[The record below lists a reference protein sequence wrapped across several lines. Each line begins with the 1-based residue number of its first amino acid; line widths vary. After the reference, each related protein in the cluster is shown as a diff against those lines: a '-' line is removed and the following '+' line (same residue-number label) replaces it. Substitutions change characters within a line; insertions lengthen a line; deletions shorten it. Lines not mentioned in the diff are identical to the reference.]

1 MNKKEL
7 KNMKR
12 LTPLVLVSVFC
23 LWASIAGAQIYEWID
38 KNGVRHFT
46 NVPPPAGVKIVN
58 EQEAIPYDE
67 AADQKRMQEDQAIH
81 DQLVE
86 QEESQTEQQTAS
98 EQRTSEVQT
107 GSSGS
112 GYTSEGAVEES
123 YDRNRDRA
131 LRYGQPVPERGPIVT
146 PLPSGGPLPERIP
159 GK

>member
-1 MNKKEL
+1 MKK
-7 KNMKR
+7 
-12 LTPLVLVSVFC
+12 LTLLVLVSVFC
-23 LWASIAGAQIYEWID
+23 LWSSIAAAQIYEWID

-81 DQLVE
+81 NQLME

-98 EQRTSEVQT
+98 QQQTPEVQT
-107 GSSGS
+107 GSSSS
-112 GYTSEGAVEES
+112 GDTGGGVIEEP
-123 YDRNRDRA
+123 YDRNRDRV
-131 LRYGQPVPERGPIVT
+131 LRYGQPVPERRPIVT
-146 PLPSGGPLPERIP
+146 PLPTVRPLPERIP